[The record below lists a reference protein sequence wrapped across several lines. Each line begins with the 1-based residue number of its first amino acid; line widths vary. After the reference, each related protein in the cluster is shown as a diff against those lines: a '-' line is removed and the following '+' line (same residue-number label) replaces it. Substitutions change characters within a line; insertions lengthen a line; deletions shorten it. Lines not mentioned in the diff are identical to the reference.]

1 MIALNDVVMEK
12 GKFKLLLIDPFLYEH
27 FIVCFGLEYDISDKV
42 LEGGFR
48 LLSLVLW
55 PQSSLFYNLNLA
67 LSKSVLR
74 LLFLNF
80 LRLSSLD
87 IQLHRLG

>member
-1 MIALNDVVMEK
+1 MITLDDVVVEK
-12 GKFKLLLIDPFLYEH
+12 REFELLLINSLFNEH
-27 FIVCFGLEYDISDKV
+27 FIVCFSLEYNISDKV

-48 LLSLVLW
+48 LLSRALW